1 MARTSSSPRRSFLSH
16 LTLGYVD
23 LSELQCLILDEA
35 DRMLDMGFVG
45 DIMRIAEKCR
55 DDRRPCCSALPCRT
69 ALRTSPVTFKR
80 SRSREAGA
88 FQARRENQAG
98 RLRAF

>member
-1 MARTSSSPRRSFLSH
+1 MISAEKKKALTDGADIIIATPGRFLSH

-55 DDRRPCCSALPCRT
+55 DDRQTCCSALPCQT
-69 ALRTSPVTFKR
+69 ASRISRATFKR
-80 SRSREAGA
+80 TRKS
-88 FQARRENQAG
+88 
-98 RLRAF
+98 